1 MEDKQENQE
10 IENVAENLER
20 VETQEISSEEK
31 RESAESLDNEGKVT
45 ESKPKSKKKK
55 EKVKKEKVEESYE
68 GLSDDEIYTKLQTE
82 KLLKRKKKKR
92 IITSVAMG
100 VAFAIAVVIIVLA
113 TVPVSLKPRC
123 IGDDYT
129 TVRFYNGTSLSGA
142 EASFDADDDRFAQ
155 FEEVFD
161 DSFGQSYL
169 TALFSGSLFASSYE
183 PEEKHQTF
191 QTVANELITNNT
203 YFVRLSYS
211 EPKTLTYQNGRTYIS
226 LYANSNFDGVFTFTD
241 IYIAVNNEDGF
252 RDTKVYIPVYYP
264 SEEGEFAIT
273 ITVRANTYKI
283 YEVWNDFVNE

>member
-55 EKVKKEKVEESYE
+55 AKKEKVEESYE

-100 VAFAIAVVIIVLA
+100 VAFALAVVIIVLA
-113 TVPVSLKPRC
+113 TVPVSLKPNC
-123 IGDDYT
+123 IDDDYT
-129 TVRFYNGTSLSGA
+129 TVKLYNGTSLTGPR
-142 EASFDADDDRFAQ
+142 ASFEADDERFEK
-155 FEEVFD
+155 FVEVFD

-169 TALFSGSLFASSYE
+169 TALFSGSLFASYYE
-183 PEEKHQTF
+183 PEEKHETF
-191 QTVANELITNNT
+191 QTSANELITNNT

-211 EPKTLTYQNGRTYIS
+211 EEKTLTYQNGKTYIS
-226 LYANSNFDGVFTFTD
+226 PFKSGSFDGVITFTD
-241 IYIAVNNEDGF
+241 IYIAVNSENGF
-252 RDTKVYIPVYYP
+252 RDTKVYIPIHYP
-264 SEEGEFAIT
+264 SDEVEYAIT
-273 ITVRANTYKI
+273 ITIRANTYKI